1 MDTIENIKYVIEK
14 IRPFLL
20 NDGGDVE
27 FVRFDEETGT
37 VYVKLLGA
45 CADCG
50 ISDTTVSETV
60 EAILTSEIPEVLS
73 VKETLDD

>member
-1 MDTIENIKYVIEK
+1 MNTEENIKFVIEK

-20 NDGGDVE
+20 NDGGDVK

-37 VYVKLLGA
+37 VYIKLLGA
-45 CADCG
+45 CSDCG
-50 ISDTTVSETV
+50 LADTTISETV

-73 VKETLDD
+73 VKESLDD